1 MLLFSGNRVL
11 AFSGMSCLL
20 GPLYLPGELL
30 QFFQQVL
37 VGDAKRLHLVRVDLH
52 SF

>member
-1 MLLFSGNRVL
+1 MLLFSGNKGL
-11 AFSGMSCLL
+11 AFSGLSCLL
-20 GPLYLPGELL
+20 GALYFPGELL

-37 VGDAKRLHLVRVDLH
+37 VGDVELLHLVCVDLH